1 MSDRHELR
9 TASDR
14 PNPGVCVDVTGDKAV
29 FHTGS
34 PFEYV
39 ATDRVENLDDWR

>member
-14 PNPGVCVDVTGDKAV
+14 PNPTLRVDVTGDKAV
-29 FHTGS
+29 FHTDS

-39 ATDRVENLDDWR
+39 AADRVVSLDDWQ